1 VPTIARAVSDALS
14 QSIHDG
20 DWPSWEDQLGEA
32 ADLDLD
38 ALFEDEEESLDA
50 PPELSDEQF

>member
-1 VPTIARAVSDALS
+1 MRP
-14 QSIHDG
+14 
-20 DWPSWEDQLGEA
+20 A

-38 ALFEDEEESLDA
+38 ALFEDEEESLDG